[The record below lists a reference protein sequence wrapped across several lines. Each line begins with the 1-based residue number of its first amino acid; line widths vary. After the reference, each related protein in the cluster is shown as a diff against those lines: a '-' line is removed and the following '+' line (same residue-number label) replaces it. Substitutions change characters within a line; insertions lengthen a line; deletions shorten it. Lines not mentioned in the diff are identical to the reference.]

1 MWFVFPQ
8 IAGLGLSPTAQ
19 FFAIQS
25 ADEARA
31 YLQHPI
37 LGSRLRQCVD
47 LVLRHANKSAS
58 EIFGFPDDL
67 KLRSS
72 MTLFAAVSNPGSVF
86 HRALEQFFNREWD
99 ENTLKLL

>member
-8 IAGLGLSPTAQ
+8 TAGLGLSPTAQ

-31 YLQHPI
+31 YLRHPTP
-37 LGSRLRQCVD
+37 GSRLRECVD
-47 LVLRHANKSAS
+47 LVLRHSNKSAS

-67 KLRSS
+67 KLLSS

-86 HRALEQFFNREWD
+86 HRALEQFFNGEWD
-99 ENTLKLL
+99 EKTLKFL

>member
-1 MWFVFPQ
+1 
-8 IAGLGLSPTAQ
+8 
-19 FFAIQS
+19 
-25 ADEARA
+25 
-31 YLQHPI
+31 
-37 LGSRLRQCVD
+37 VD

-86 HRALEQFFNREWD
+86 HRALEQFFNGEWD
-99 ENTLKLL
+99 EKTMKLL